1 LIKVNSLV
9 QKATRRL
16 AKRQNKVFPCKKA
29 EGSCKRQG
37 TDKGPTIFAKG
48 K

>member
-1 LIKVNSLV
+1 M
-9 QKATRRL
+9 QKAIRRF
-16 AKRQNKVFPCKKA
+16 AERKNKVFPCKKA

-37 TDKGPTIFAKG
+37 TDNGPTIFAKG